1 MGISNEV
8 LLCNIC
14 KTLNTL
20 SIWFISDFMLVSAA
34 SCLLTTDILQV
45 KDFTD
50 KGYVVNMK

>member
-8 LLCNIC
+8 SLRNIC